1 MEEKRKRKDEEG
13 KIMYADPNRFVSASY
28 KKPRTLKL
36 NETPENKRNAI
47 MSYQEFLN
55 RNARHTTPVPIYEDS
70 WKEALLKE
78 PDENEAPVII
88 EQGPVP
94 VYDPSWK
101 EALLR
106 YPDEKGGR
114 KRRTKK
120 HSKKHRKSKKSKRKM
135 SSKKKSRKSKK

>member
-94 VYDPSWK
+94 LYDPSWK
-101 EALLR
+101 DALR
-106 YPDEKGGR
+106 HPDEKGGR

-120 HSKKHRKSKKSKRKM
+120 HSKKHGKTKKSKRKM